1 MDGTADLQQLA
12 DWLEPLIQR
21 LEPRER
27 ARLARTM
34 AGELRKRQAAR
45 IAQQRNPDG
54 SAYAPRKPQRKS
66 RGDAKASPAGL
77 AAQAQAAKGPAAQH
91 RQRVGAM
98 FQQLRTTKWLK
109 STGDK
114 DAATVAFL
122 NRVQRIAQVHQWG
135 LQDRPEPGGPLID
148 YPARA
153 LLGISPQDREALQDL
168 VLRHLAS
175 AVR

>member
-54 SAYAPRKPQRKS
+54 SASAPRKPQRQPKS
-66 RGDAKASPAGL
+66 SPAGL
-77 AAQAQAAKGPAAQH
+77 AAQAPAAKGPAAQH
-91 RQRVGAM
+91 RQRVGTM
-98 FQQLRTTKWLK
+98 FQKLRTAKWLK
-109 STGDK
+109 ATGDK

-135 LQDRPEPGGPLID
+135 LQDRPEPGGPLIA

-175 AVR
+175 AGR